1 MMTRRTLAVGLSVAL
16 IGVPH
21 AAISQSDDV
30 EAVKAAVKT
39 LRTAMLAADKEK
51 LESVTADQLSYGHS
65 SGKFETKA
73 VFIHVIVSK
82 KTVYKM
88 IEFSDV
94 TVTVVGTSAILRHN
108 WDGISISD
116 GKESPSEI
124 GVLQA
129 WTKADG
135 AWKLLGRQAFKV

>member
-1 MMTRRTLAVGLSVAL
+1 
-16 IGVPH
+16 
-21 AAISQSDDV
+21 
-30 EAVKAAVKT
+30 
-39 LRTAMLAADKEK
+39 
-51 LESVTADQLSYGHS
+51 
-65 SGKFETKA
+65 
-73 VFIHVIVSK
+73 VIVSK

-94 TVTVVGTSAILRHN
+94 TVTVVGTSAIVRHN

-116 GKESPSEI
+116 GKESPSKI